1 MMNNRVSLNGTVAAD
16 EKPDLGAQIAAY
28 VTQQPENVQ
37 VWHRRMKWL
46 HVAGVVLI
54 GAAFIAAVYV
64 SAALTK
70 AEGTTIAAA
79 WLALLVSIMT
89 NLLLYGLHV
98 VILRASPPIALF
110 GENQA
115 FKTGSKA
122 VSQGWGIMFV
132 AVIGTTFW
140 GLVIYVIWSGRLSG
154 DDVFKAMDFLN
165 PVIGAGVAIAVLVA
179 LYRQFI
185 RSQ

>member
-1 MMNNRVSLNGTVAAD
+1 MNNRVSLNGTVTAD

-28 VTQQPENVQ
+28 VAQQPKNVQ
-37 VWHRRMKWL
+37 VWHRRMKRL
-46 HVAGVVLI
+46 HVAGVFLI
-54 GAAFIAAVYV
+54 AAAFIAALYV
-64 SAALTK
+64 SATLTK

-115 FKTGSKA
+115 FKTGPKA
-122 VSQGWGIMFV
+122 VSEGWGIMFV
-132 AVIGTTFW
+132 AVIGTAFW
-140 GLVIYVIWSGRLSG
+140 GLVVYVIWSGRLQG
-154 DDVFKAMDFLN
+154 DDVLNAMDYLN
-165 PVIGAGVAIAVLVA
+165 PVIGVGVAIAVAVA
-179 LYRQFI
+179 LYRQFV
-185 RSQ
+185 RPR